1 MSTIQRVE
9 LDSTLRCPDAVE
21 FETRMLDRVVGQ
33 NDAVEK
39 LSWIVQTFMAGFSPV
54 GRPAGV
60 LLFLGSIGIPHSER
74 QETLV
79 PSSSHSP
86 RPFSLFL
93 PPKKRNRKG
102 K

>member
-21 FETRMLDRVVGQ
+21 FETRMLDRVIGQ
-33 NDAVEK
+33 DDAVEK

-60 LLFLGSIGIPHSER
+60 LLFLGPTSIPHSER

-86 RPFSLFL
+86 RPFSLLL
-93 PPKKRNRKG
+93 PPEEQIRK
-102 K
+102 

>member
-86 RPFSLFL
+86 RPFSHSL

>member
-33 NDAVEK
+33 NDAGEK

-54 GRPAGV
+54 GRPDGV
-60 LLFLGSIGIPHSER
+60 LLFLGPIGIPHSKPR
-74 QETLV
+74 YNLV
-79 PSSSHSP
+79 PSSP
-86 RPFSLFL
+86 RPLRPLSYPL
-93 PPKKRNRKG
+93 PQNTGLKA
-102 K
+102 